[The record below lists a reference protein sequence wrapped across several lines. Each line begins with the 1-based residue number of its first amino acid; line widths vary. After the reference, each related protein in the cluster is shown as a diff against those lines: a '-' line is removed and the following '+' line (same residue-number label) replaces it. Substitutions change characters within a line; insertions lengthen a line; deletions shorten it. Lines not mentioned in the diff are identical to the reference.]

1 MNNLGSIH
9 VLDATYMYQV
19 SRSSG
24 EDFLRFLPYMVGHVT
39 RTVSTTFHSPSP
51 WTLHMKFGNIS
62 DPVVPEEKS
71 FESVDGQQRITKTC
85 HPISSTEA
93 FDSYELKTAGLR
105 E

>member
-1 MNNLGSIH
+1 
-9 VLDATYMYQV
+9 
-19 SRSSG
+19 
-24 EDFLRFLPYMVGHVT
+24 
-39 RTVSTTFHSPSP
+39 
-51 WTLHMKFGNIS
+51 MKFGNIS